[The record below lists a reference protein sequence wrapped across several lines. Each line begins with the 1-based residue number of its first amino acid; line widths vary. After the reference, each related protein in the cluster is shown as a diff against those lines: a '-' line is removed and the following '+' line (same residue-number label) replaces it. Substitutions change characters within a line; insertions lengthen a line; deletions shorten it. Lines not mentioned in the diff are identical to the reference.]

1 MYDELVKR
9 LRNSEHEISCSL
21 CDRDCCYPD
30 GKVHGKCIII
40 EAADAIEAQ
49 DRHILTL
56 QHEMMA
62 EAESHIAEVNQLNK
76 QIEKLRADMRPVVRG
91 KWRPYSP
98 LTDTYEC
105 DKCGYQVIDESFRTN
120 FCPSC
125 GADMREPPKE
135 ETE

>member
-1 MYDELVKR
+1 MYDELVKS
-9 LRNSEHEISCSL
+9 LRQCAEGSCAGCKNDL
-21 CDRDCCYPD
+21 VQIGCR
-30 GKVHGKCIII
+30 GLLQH

-62 EAESHIAEVNQLNK
+62 EAESHIAEVNRLNK
-76 QIEKLRADMRPVVRG
+76 QIKELQADVRPVVRG

-105 DKCGYQVIDESFRTN
+105 DKCGYQVIDEIFRTN
-120 FCPSC
+120 FCPNC

-135 ETE
+135 ET